1 MIGTPAVRQLRKNG
15 AAAFLHQRVHDV
27 FQLSASGRVAKDQ
40 RAELATVQ
48 DPTTVEDRLAKGRDN
63 GGEPRAAFCYHLSTH
78 CIRCYNRN
86 AMLLE
91 HAAHGRF
98 ASANPACQTIHCHT
112 IGSFVDLYSSL
123 LRCHTRLWAP
133 PAGLWYIPRTAAD
146 DSQWREDECSPS
158 QTLATLLLQSGR

>member
-1 MIGTPAVRQLRKNG
+1 MLAN
-15 AAAFLHQRVHDV
+15 
-27 FQLSASGRVAKDQ
+27 
-40 RAELATVQ
+40 ATVRYFPKHVKFDKSGHEYFQ
-48 DPTTVEDRLAKGRDN
+48 NSNFHIFLAKGRDN

-78 CIRCYNRN
+78 GIRCYNRN

-123 LRCHTRLWAP
+123 LRCHPRL
-133 PAGLWYIPRTAAD
+133 
-146 DSQWREDECSPS
+146 
-158 QTLATLLLQSGR
+158 